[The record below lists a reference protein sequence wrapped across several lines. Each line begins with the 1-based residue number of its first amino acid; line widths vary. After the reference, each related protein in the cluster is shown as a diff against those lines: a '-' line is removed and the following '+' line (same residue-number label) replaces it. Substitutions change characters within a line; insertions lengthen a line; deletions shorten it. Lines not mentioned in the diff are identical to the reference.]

1 MGLMTFG
8 TVLVLSDRLTS
19 SAIVQVGRDPVPVMK
34 DLHSGRSGADFH
46 ELLHQGIRHTVKVP
60 IEGNV
65 VIDVDEP
72 SCWCLLSA
80 NREGE
85 SCT

>member
-8 TVLVLSDRLTS
+8 TVLVLGDGLTS
-19 SAIVQVGRDPVPVMK
+19 PAIAQVGSDPVPFMK
-34 DLHSGRSGADFH
+34 DLHCGRSGADFH

-65 VIDVDEP
+65 VIDVHGGSRPLAHVEA
-72 SCWCLLSA
+72 LG
-80 NREGE
+80 R
-85 SCT
+85 